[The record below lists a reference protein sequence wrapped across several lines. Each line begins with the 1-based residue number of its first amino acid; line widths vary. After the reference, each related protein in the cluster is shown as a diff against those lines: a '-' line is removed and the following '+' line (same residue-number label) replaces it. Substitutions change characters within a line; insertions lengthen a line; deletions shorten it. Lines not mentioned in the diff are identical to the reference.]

1 MSTKKRGNPNIAK
14 LSPWKKGVSGNPG
27 GRPAVPEDVKEALR
41 AASPQAVATLVGI
54 MLNGKSEDTR
64 VKAASIILDRA
75 YGKAVAAVDVRVT
88 DTATAHLQILEE
100 IRARRQE
107 RLAASGQVV
116 DVTPVHTQRADEKQP
131 IDTNKNGPLDDFT

>member
-1 MSTKKRGNPNIAK
+1 MSTKKRGNPDIAK
-14 LSPWKKGVSGNPG
+14 FSPWKKGQSGNPG

-41 AASPQAVATLVGI
+41 AASPQAVATLVQI

-64 VKAASIILDRA
+64 VKAANIILERA
-75 YGKAVAAVDVRVT
+75 HGKAVAAVDVRVT
-88 DTATAHLQILEE
+88 DTATTHLAILEE

-116 DVTPVHTQRADEKQP
+116 DVTPSHTDKVTEYDELKP
-131 IDTNKNGPLDDFT
+131 NK

>member
-1 MSTKKRGNPNIAK
+1 MAKKREINPKSLANLRPPIRPGEV
-14 LSPWKKGVSGNPG
+14 LNPT
-27 GRPAVPEDVKEALR
+27 GRPKVPEDVKEALK

-88 DTATAHLQILEE
+88 DTATTHLQILEE

-116 DVTPVHTQRADEKQP
+116 DVTPSHTDKVAEYEKP
-131 IDTNKNGPLDDFT
+131 KPNK